1 MEQAIIIVLEIT
13 LLIAVIIFIVLIAE
27 ELNK

>member
-1 MEQAIIIVLEIT
+1 MEQAIIIMLEIT